1 MMTKEFATRIQ
12 ATSQTGIEDLIPDP
26 DDVTISFAGGLPDEH
41 LFPQA
46 ELATS
51 FQRVLLKGTDNPLQY
66 HNAKGYLPLRT
77 YLQQMMAAE
86 GTTVTLEQILLTQ
99 GAQQGLDLVA
109 KLLLNKHD
117 KVAIEAPTYI
127 GGLAAFSAYEPDYL
141 EIPMQAD
148 GLDVDLL
155 EQLLTTNT
163 IKFLYTVP
171 NFQNPTGFVM
181 SLTKRKKLIALA
193 KKYHFIILEDD
204 PYRHLRFAGEDL
216 PALQALDNSGHV
228 ISLGSFSKILAPG
241 LRLGWLV
248 ATPDLLT
255 EIRLLKD
262 GSDLE
267 TPAIIQQA
275 VTDYLVHNDFQ
286 AHWQKLQQDYRE
298 HRDWMSAA
306 LTKYLPS
313 GYQFSHPEGGFFL
326 WLMGP
331 NNVNLE
337 HLLREKIAPENHV
350 LFVPSTNLYARKN
363 VCNCARLSYAGA
375 THEQIDRGIQLICAA
390 LTPELEFSK

>member
-1 MMTKEFATRIQ
+1 MMTKEFASRIA

-26 DDVTISFAGGLPDEH
+26 DNVTISFAGGLPDAN

-46 ELATS
+46 ALADS

-66 HNAKGYLPLRT
+66 HNAKGYLPLRA
-77 YLQQMMAAE
+77 YLQQQLADE
-86 GTTVTLEQILLTQ
+86 GTPVDISQILLTQ

-109 KLLLNKHD
+109 KLLLNKND
-117 KVAIEAPTYI
+117 KIAIEAPTYI
-127 GGLAAFSAYEPDYL
+127 GGLAAFAAYEPDYL

-155 EQLLTTNT
+155 EQLLSTNK
-163 IKFLYTVP
+163 IKFLYTIP

-181 SLTKRKKLIALA
+181 SLAKRQKLIALA
-193 KKYHFIILEDD
+193 KKYDFIILEDD

-216 PALQALDNSGHV
+216 PALQALDDSGHV
-228 ISLGSFSKILAPG
+228 ISLGSFSKVLAPG

-248 ATPDLLT
+248 TTPELLT

-275 VTDYLVHNDFQ
+275 VTDYLTHNDFQ
-286 AHWQKLQQDYRE
+286 AHWRKLQQDYRQ

-331 NNVNLE
+331 ADVNLDK
-337 HLLREKIAPENHV
+337 LLREKIAPEDHV
-350 LFVPSTNLYARKN
+350 LYVPSTNLYAHKN
-363 VCNCARLSYAGA
+363 VFNCARLSYAG
-375 THEQIDRGIQLICAA
+375 TSQEQIERGIKMLCAA
-390 LTPELEFSK
+390 LTPDLEFSE

>member
-1 MMTKEFATRIQ
+1 M
-12 ATSQTGIEDLIPDP
+12 
-26 DDVTISFAGGLPDEH
+26 
-41 LFPQA
+41 
-46 ELATS
+46 
-51 FQRVLLKGTDNPLQY
+51 
-66 HNAKGYLPLRT
+66 
-77 YLQQMMAAE
+77 
-86 GTTVTLEQILLTQ
+86 
-99 GAQQGLDLVA
+99 
-109 KLLLNKHD
+109 
-117 KVAIEAPTYI
+117 
-127 GGLAAFSAYEPDYL
+127 
-141 EIPMQAD
+141 
-148 GLDVDLL
+148 
-155 EQLLTTNT
+155 
-163 IKFLYTVP
+163 
-171 NFQNPTGFVM
+171 
-181 SLTKRKKLIALA
+181 LA
-193 KKYHFIILEDD
+193 KICQR
-204 PYRHLRFAGEDL
+204 YR
-216 PALQALDNSGHV
+216 HV